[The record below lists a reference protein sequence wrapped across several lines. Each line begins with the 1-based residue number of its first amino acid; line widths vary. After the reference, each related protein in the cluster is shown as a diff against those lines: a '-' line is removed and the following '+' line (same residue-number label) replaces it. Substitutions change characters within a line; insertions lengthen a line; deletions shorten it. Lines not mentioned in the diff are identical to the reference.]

1 MVICYSNNRKL
12 KCGISKTTVRVN
24 IFMRINLFFIFIGN
38 VLIMFYIEELA
49 AKSNR
54 A

>member
-1 MVICYSNNRKL
+1 MVICYSNNRKF
-12 KCGISKTTVRVN
+12 KCCISKTTVKVN
-24 IFMRINLFFIFIGN
+24 IFMKINLFFIFVGN
-38 VLIMFYIEELA
+38 VVIIFCIEELA